1 MNSKK
6 VEGVGVIIEPSY
18 QEICA
23 FIYAEA
29 RFQDEHL
36 FDEWEALW
44 TDDALYWV
52 PNGGD
57 DTDPE
62 KQISIIYDNRARIRT
77 RCNQLKSGVRYSQA
91 PASSLRRIVGN
102 IEILDRSSDSVR
114 VGANFLIFE
123 ARYDTKRIWAGR
135 TDYTLTVEDG
145 RLRLQ
150 RKKVLLAD
158 AEGEVP
164 TLAFL
169 I

>member
-1 MNSKK
+1 
-6 VEGVGVIIEPSY
+6 
-18 QEICA
+18 
-23 FIYAEA
+23 
-29 RFQDEHL
+29 
-36 FDEWEALW
+36 
-44 TDDALYWV
+44 
-52 PNGGD
+52 
-57 DTDPE
+57 
-62 KQISIIYDNRARIRT
+62 
-77 RCNQLKSGVRYSQA
+77 
-91 PASSLRRIVGN
+91 
-102 IEILDRSSDSVR
+102 LDRSSDSVR